1 MTNNPNENVIYQN
14 DFLYLTLCIF
24 SHRNCPLKL
33 IVYSKL
39 SQEFGSYKIIF
50 IIKFQNSIFE
60 QSIIFVKLREKDTP
74 MYQKYIS
81 IVGSKLTKHYTKH

>member
-1 MTNNPNENVIYQN
+1 M
-14 DFLYLTLCIF
+14 
-24 SHRNCPLKL
+24 
-33 IVYSKL
+33 SK
-39 SQEFGSYKIIF
+39 EFGSYKIIF